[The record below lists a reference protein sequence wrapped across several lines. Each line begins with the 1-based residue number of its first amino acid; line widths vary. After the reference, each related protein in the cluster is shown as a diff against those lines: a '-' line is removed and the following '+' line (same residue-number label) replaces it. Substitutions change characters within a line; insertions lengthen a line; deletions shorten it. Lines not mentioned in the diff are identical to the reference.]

1 MTTPDCE
8 IHQRIAA
15 LTPAQKR
22 RVLDYLRAPSEA
34 PRVKPGEEWHRDL
47 SGISEETACALR
59 SELTA
64 DRRVTGTPGRDL
76 LRFAGI
82 WTDEEADEMTRVIED
97 AFERV
102 EPDVR

>member
-1 MTTPDCE
+1 MATSERE
-8 IHQRIAA
+8 IHERIAA

-22 RVLDYLRAPSEA
+22 RVMDYLGDRSEP
-34 PRVKPGEEWHRDL
+34 PRVKPGEEWHRAL
-47 SGISEETACALR
+47 SGISDETA
-59 SELTA
+59 SELRTELAA

-82 WTDEEADEMTRVIED
+82 WTDEEANEMKRLIED